1 MADSDDKN
9 EGGPLSGL
17 RESVRGNPAM
27 ERLFQE
33 AENYVTAKAEN
44 LVSAAGNKIGETT
57 QQLTEAAES
66 GDGLGSLLGEGGKK
80 LAEGKSAPRSA
91 MEVAGKGIKD
101 KVVDAVTGGGGGK
114 GKGSSSGKFNNI
126 VEDVDVGVPVRT
138 AFDQWVNYQEFGGFT
153 RGVLSVD
160 KVDEVTTNWN
170 AKVAKSKRSWKATVS
185 EQIPDER
192 IVWNTEGAKGTIRG
206 VVTFHPL
213 GENLTRVLLVIEYY
227 PSGFFEKTANMWWA
241 ASRRVR
247 LDLKHYRRFIMMQG
261 EPTDEGWRGTI
272 RDGEVVQSHE
282 DAVQAEQEE
291 QESDEYGSDEYG
303 EEAADEDYG
312 EDSEDQDL
320 EDEDAEDQDSE
331 DEDAE
336 DEEAEYDDS
345 EGQDLED
352 EEQDFADED
361 ADYDEDE
368 DEELENEA
376 DEDAEFE
383 DDADYEEDAA
393 SEDADEDLE
402 AEDEEEPPARRA
414 PRRPRRR
421 SRAPA

>member
-1 MADSDDKN
+1 
-9 EGGPLSGL
+9 
-17 RESVRGNPAM
+17 M

-33 AENYVTAKAEN
+33 AENYVTAKAQN
-44 LVSAAGNKIGETT
+44 LVSAAGDKLGETT
-57 QQLTEAAES
+57 QQLTEAAE
-66 GDGLGSLLGEGGKK
+66 GDGLGSLIGQGGKK
-80 LAEGKSAPRSA
+80 LAEGKSALRAA
-91 MEVAGKGIKD
+91 MEVAGKGLKD
-101 KVVDAVTGGGGGK
+101 KVKEAFTGGGSK

-160 KVDEVTTNWN
+160 HVDEVTTNWN

-206 VVTFHPL
+206 VVTFHPI

-291 QESDEYGSDEYG
+291 QESDEH
-303 EEAADEDYG
+303 ADEDTDDEF
-312 EDSEDQDL
+312 EDS
-320 EDEDAEDQDSE
+320 
-331 DEDAE
+331 
-336 DEEAEYDDS
+336 DEEQDAGDD
-345 EGQDLED
+345 
-352 EEQDFADED
+352 QDFADED
-361 ADYDEDE
+361 ADYDEDGESEEDSEADHDEEDDLEE
-368 DEELENEA
+368 DEEDYEHSDEDEY
-376 DEDAEFE
+376 DEDAETDE
-383 DDADYEEDAA
+383 D
-393 SEDADEDLE
+393 DEDLE
-402 AEDEEEPPARRA
+402 AEPDEDEAEEEPEARRA

>member
-1 MADSDDKN
+1 MAETGSDN
-9 EGGPLSGL
+9 ESEGGPLSSL
-17 RESVRGNPAM
+17 RETVSGNPAM
-27 ERLFQE
+27 ERLLQE

-44 LVSAAGNKIGETT
+44 LVSAAGNKLGETT
-57 QQLTEAAES
+57 QQLTEAAE
-66 GDGLGSLLGEGGKK
+66 GDGLGSLLGQGAKK
-80 LAEGKSAPRSA
+80 LTEGKSAPRA
-91 MEVAGKGIKD
+91 AIEVAGKGLKD
-101 KVVDAVTGGGGGK
+101 KVEEAVTGGGK

-282 DAVQAEQEE
+282 DAVAEEQEE
-291 QESDEYGSDEYG
+291 QSSDEYSEEDEYAG
-303 EEAADEDYG
+303 DEGTEDEESAEDEYD
-312 EDSEDQDL
+312 EDQDL
-320 EDEDAEDQDSE
+320 EDEDSEDRDSEDRDSE
-331 DEDAE
+331 DEDF
-336 DEEAEYDDS
+336 
-345 EGQDLED
+345 

-361 ADYDEDE
+361 EEDEYDEGSEE
-368 DEELENEA
+368 DEY
-376 DEDAEFE
+376 DEDAEAAE
-383 DDADYEEDAA
+383 DADE
-393 SEDADEDLE
+393 DEDLE
-402 AEDEEEPPARRA
+402 AEDAEDEEEPPSRRA